1 MNPVRKLSSTFIINS
16 TFSAAVRR
24 RLSTK
29 SGNDGWNDA
38 WEAAWLPDDLS
49 GKNRAPWEVDVNF
62 ALSDDTSNATSK
74 LSLLSD
80 DTNNTTK
87 NIQIESRV
95 PEVDTE
101 TKAFVEDMN
110 ENWHLRKGKQQKN
123 GGEGININENE
134 SSLYSLE
141 NIKRDYR
148 LKKQRVHAGLW
159 LKEIEK
165 MEETELGD
173 SIGGSGN
180 ADDIERLLD
189 SCSEIFDSPNDDSS
203 NSNTT
208 SEFKNKPDGWET
220 TSKTQDGNIWEMS
233 QREEDILVQEFERR
247 IAFNKFQPLYLYE
260 VEVRSAYTLPS
271 PNPTCG
277 IPLDP
282 KKRIPIR
289 DYHPDERDEIR
300 RAYIQR
306 GPHQPRIR
314 EFPQSDLFGL
324 KRRFNR
330 KWFKNIMIGWSIV
343 WMKMQLIVCVVI
355 YFKMKAFIKV
365 EVKHFQWEVLLNV
378 WMNFENLKQK
388 VQVALD
394 MGEVESAITNELNE
408 SLQKKEQ
415 DIANAILLV
424 KVVKKRLQDLRNEGW
439 DSLIENVSAFCVKYD
454 ILIPNFDEFYV
465 NFGGSRRKVLEYTIS
480 HHYRVEVFLRLLI
493 GVLQELN
500 DRFNEIAS
508 FIKTH
513 IFSRRR
519 PIDGWKYMIEEIG
532 PNARKGKGSVSRLPS
547 IADASTRPFR
557 EEDTSSH
564 TTFPSNR
571 GRTERR

>member
-29 SGNDGWNDA
+29 SGNDEWNDA

-49 GKNRAPWEVDVNF
+49 GKNRAPWEADVNF
-62 ALSDDTSNATSK
+62 ALSNDTS
-74 LSLLSD
+74 
-80 DTNNTTK
+80 NTTK

-123 GGEGININENE
+123 GGEGITINENE

-165 MEETELGD
+165 MEETKLGD

-180 ADDIERLLD
+180 ADDIEKLLD

-247 IAFNKFQPLYLYE
+247 IAFNKFQ
-260 VEVRSAYTLPS
+260 
-271 PNPTCG
+271 
-277 IPLDP
+277 
-282 KKRIPIR
+282 
-289 DYHPDERDEIR
+289 
-300 RAYIQR
+300 
-306 GPHQPRIR
+306 
-314 EFPQSDLFGL
+314 
-324 KRRFNR
+324 
-330 KWFKNIMIGWSIV
+330 
-343 WMKMQLIVCVVI
+343 
-355 YFKMKAFIKV
+355 
-365 EVKHFQWEVLLNV
+365 
-378 WMNFENLKQK
+378 
-388 VQVALD
+388 
-394 MGEVESAITNELNE
+394 
-408 SLQKKEQ
+408 
-415 DIANAILLV
+415 
-424 KVVKKRLQDLRNEGW
+424 
-439 DSLIENVSAFCVKYD
+439 
-454 ILIPNFDEFYV
+454 
-465 NFGGSRRKVLEYTIS
+465 
-480 HHYRVEVFLRLLI
+480 
-493 GVLQELN
+493 
-500 DRFNEIAS
+500 IAS